1 MPSLSSP
8 ARRSSTAR
16 SLFSLRASLSRML
29 RRQTLPRQVR
39 RLKMERRAISAE
51 HLAVDV
57 AVAVA
62 VEAVIA
68 ALAVG

>member
-1 MPSLSSP
+1 
-8 ARRSSTAR
+8 
-16 SLFSLRASLSRML
+16 LRASLSRTP
-29 RRQTLPRQVR
+29 RRPTVPLQVQ

-51 HLAVDV
+51 HLAVAVD
-57 AVAVA
+57 VAVA